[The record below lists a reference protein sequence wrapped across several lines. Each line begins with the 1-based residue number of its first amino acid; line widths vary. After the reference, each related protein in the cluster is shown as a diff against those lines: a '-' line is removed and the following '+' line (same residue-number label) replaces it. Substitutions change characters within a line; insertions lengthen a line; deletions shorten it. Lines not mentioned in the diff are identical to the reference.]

1 MALPFTL
8 AAQLRDCLD
17 AQWEAED
24 EDRPASICLRVGAEV
39 PLNFGTASDECC
51 SGLAWVRVVSIE
63 PLDAVGSAGSASVDN
78 PCQQTGSEI
87 VFELG
92 VARCAPFGDASA
104 GPTCAQWTALAFL
117 VDQDARAMRRAVCCL
132 TTDPNGTLD
141 PDYGPVFEVRRGR
154 WEPMEIAGACAGGTL
169 QVRVQIDCTDC

>member
-17 AQWEAED
+17 TQWGAED
-24 EDRPASICLRVGAEV
+24 ENRPGSICLRVGAEV
-39 PLNFGTASDECC
+39 PLNFGTAQDECC

-63 PLDAVGSAGSASVDN
+63 PLDMGRSASAVDTDN

-92 VARCAPFGDASA
+92 VARCAPFGTQAA
-104 GPTCAQWTALAFL
+104 GPDCAQWTALAFL
-117 VDQDARAMRRAVCCL
+117 VDQDAQAMRRTICCL
-132 TTDPNGTLD
+132 TSDPNGVAD
-141 PDYGPVFEVRRGR
+141 PDYGPVFQVRRGR
-154 WEPMEIAGACAGGTL
+154 WEPMEIAGSCAGGTME
-169 QVRVQIDCTDC
+169 VRVQTDCTDC